1 MSDKL
6 SYNLESSTIL
16 ALQYARQVSRD
27 CKIPFISKEI
37 LLATIILMP
46 DSPFPNYFSQ
56 KGLSDEAIQ
65 KNTSKILSNIP
76 VDCKITTITLN
87 YNDVFCIDE
96 NILRIF
102 NKAKNIAAK
111 YYARDYI
118 KVSDVIAGFAEV
130 FPDKFE
136 EIMLIFLPT
145 FGKPVSLDT
154 ETCMDDEYNIPP
166 ELESFLTVL
175 NKKFSPNE
183 KECYI
188 CGRDEETDNL
198 VRILMKRT
206 KRNVILVG
214 EPGVGKTA
222 LAQKFTWMI
231 VTGNCPNKLKDSIV
245 ISLDVN
251 SIVAGTHLRG
261 SAEERFDMLKKF
273 LEDNPNYIL
282 FIDEIHL
289 LLGAGA
295 CREGELDLGNAL
307 KPLLATGET
316 RVIGATT
323 INEYE
328 QYFSKDAALKRRFE
342 KIIVNEPKSTE
353 VYPMI
358 KNQVKLL
365 EKYHNVTI
373 SRKLIDFAILNASC
387 FNFETKNPDR
397 TLDLLDKSMACA
409 ELSNRTKVTRQD
421 VLDNFSVYKKK
432 FDKMNI
438 AEKTATSYHEAGH
451 CILHEFSESV
461 SEYVGIAVSI
471 MPAEKYLG
479 INVSEID
486 HDATPTKNRK
496 YYIQLLGCYLAGRIA
511 EEMYSGELTAGA
523 SSDLENATKLAHAVI
538 TKYGLDEEFSKNR
551 VYIHEEQNPMYTEQL
566 ISRINICVNNILEEA
581 NQYATNILNEKRECL
596 EALANALLEHGI
608 VSGKMLADILKK
620 GHKVNE

>member
-6 SYNLESSTIL
+6 FLASSTIL

-46 DSPFPNYFSQ
+46 DSPFPKYFSQ

-65 KNTSKILSNIP
+65 KNTSKIFINIP
-76 VDCKITTITLN
+76 ANCKTTTITLSN
-87 YNDVFCIDE
+87 NDVFKIDE

-102 NKAKNIAAK
+102 NKAKTISEK
-111 YYARDYI
+111 YYARNYI
-118 KVSDVIAGFAEV
+118 KVSDVIAGFAEE

-136 EIMLIFLPT
+136 EIMLIFIPT
-145 FGKPVSLDT
+145 FGSPASINK
-154 ETCMDDEYNIPP
+154 ETYMDGEYALPP
-166 ELESFLTVL
+166 ELENFLTVL
-175 NKKFSPNE
+175 NKKFSPKE

-222 LAQKFTWMI
+222 LAQNFTWMI
-231 VTGNCPNKLKDSIV
+231 VTGKCPNKLKDSIV

-251 SIVAGTHLRG
+251 AIVADTHLRG
-261 SAEERFDMLKKF
+261 SAEKRFDMLKKF
-273 LEDNPNYIL
+273 LENNPNYIL

-307 KPLLATGET
+307 KPILATGET

-365 EKYHNVTI
+365 EEYHNVTI
-373 SRKLIDFAILNASC
+373 SRELIDFAILNASC

-409 ELSNRTKVTRQD
+409 ELANRTKVTQQD

-432 FDKMNI
+432 FNKMNI
-438 AEKTATSYHEAGH
+438 VEKTATAYHEAGH
-451 CILHEFSESV
+451 CILHEFSDAV

-523 SSDLENATKLAHAVI
+523 YSDLENATKLAHDVV

-551 VYIHEEQNPMYTEQL
+551 VFINDERNPMYTEQL
-566 ISRINICVNNILEEA
+566 ISRINICVDKILEEA

-596 EALANALLEHGI
+596 EELASALLEHNI
-608 VSGKMLADILKK
+608 VSGKMLANILEK